1 MVLHLPEDDLEM
13 EYEDCAVKDDEITM
27 DHDGKTKKFN
37 IETIGCERRLSHT
50 G

>member
-1 MVLHLPEDDLEM
+1 LPLLEDNLEK
-13 EYEDCAVKDDEITM
+13 EYKDCVVKYDEITM

-37 IETIGCERRLSHT
+37 IETIGCERRLNLT